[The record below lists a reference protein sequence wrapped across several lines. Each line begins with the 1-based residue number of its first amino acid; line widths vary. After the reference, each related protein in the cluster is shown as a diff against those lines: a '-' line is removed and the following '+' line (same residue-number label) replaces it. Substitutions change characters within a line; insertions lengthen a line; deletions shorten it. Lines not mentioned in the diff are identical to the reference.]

1 MTPTATATSVFSG
14 GLRFIAASLAATAF
28 AIAMTGCVN
37 PPGGAGGSQPDML
50 TASDQ
55 TEARKRA
62 MIRLELAVGYF
73 GQGQTEVALDELKQ
87 SIALDPNFADAHN
100 LRGLI
105 YMRLGDSR
113 LAEDAFKRALTL
125 KPRDGNVLHNYAW
138 MLCQDGRYAEST
150 AYFNQAVVAPQ
161 YLEQAK
167 SYMALGICQVRAG
180 QTAEAEKSLLHSYEM
195 DAANVYT
202 GFELAKLLFQR
213 GEFQRAQFYSRRVNN
228 TEQASAASLWL
239 GIKIERRLDSRAAMT
254 QLASQLKRRF
264 PTARESAAYDRGAWD
279 E

>member
-1 MTPTATATSVFSG
+1 MKPSAMSVASG
-14 GLRFIAASLAATAF
+14 GLRFIAACMGAVALAG
-28 AIAMTGCVN
+28 AMTGCAN
-37 PPGGAGGSQPDML
+37 PQGGTPGSQPDML

-105 YMRLGDSR
+105 YMRLGDNR
-113 LAEDAFKRALTL
+113 LAEDAFKRALVL

-138 MLCQDGRYAEST
+138 MLCQDNRFAEST
-150 AYFNQAVVAPQ
+150 AYFNQAVAAPQ
-161 YLEQAK
+161 YLDQAK
-167 SYMALGICQVRAG
+167 SYMALGICQARAG
-180 QTAEAEKSLLHSYEM
+180 QSTEAEKSLVHSYEM
-195 DAANVYT
+195 DAANPYT
-202 GFELAKLLFQR
+202 GYELAKLLYAR
-213 GEFQRAQFYSRRVNN
+213 GDFQRAQFYSRRVNN
-228 TEQASAASLWL
+228 ADQASAASLWL
-239 GIKIERRLDSRAAMT
+239 GIKIERRMDNRAAMG